1 MWIPKD
7 THELKTW
14 AGAQDFCVDKGGT
27 LVSIESE
34 LDQGRVQGFNQAKMA
49 TIILVVIKT
58 SPPNFRLQINI

>member
-7 THELKTW
+7 TRELKTW

-34 LDQGRVQGFNQAKMA
+34 LEQGRVQRFHQAKMA
-49 TIILVVIKT
+49 TIILIVIKM